1 MAEEYLPFYAMTLP
15 KVRVSS
21 AEIGL
26 SSTIVVA
33 CCVFLV
39 PITDDF
45 FGVPGFERSS
55 LRELEREM
63 IS

>member
-1 MAEEYLPFYAMTLP
+1 MPEEYRLFSSMTLP
-15 KVRVSS
+15 KVRVISS
-21 AEIGL
+21 EIGF

-45 FGVPGFERSS
+45 FGVPGFESSS
-55 LRELEREM
+55 LREFEREM